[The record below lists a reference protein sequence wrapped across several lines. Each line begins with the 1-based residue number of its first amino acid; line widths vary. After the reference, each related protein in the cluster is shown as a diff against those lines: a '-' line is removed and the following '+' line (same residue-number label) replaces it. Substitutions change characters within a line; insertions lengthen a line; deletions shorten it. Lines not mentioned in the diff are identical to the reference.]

1 MADGVMRVYALVL
14 LIWVGSVAAADPGD
28 PTRPPPG
35 FNLQAESEEAPR
47 EAPLVVNTLF
57 LMGTRPYALVDG
69 QVVRVGD
76 RLEAGRVV
84 KINEYGVW
92 LKTSTGSRQLKLL
105 PEVQKTPT
113 GRDKKKVD
121 KR

>member
-1 MADGVMRVYALVL
+1 MADGVMRVHALVF
-14 LIWVGSVAAADPGD
+14 LIWAGSVAAADLGD
-28 PTRPPPG
+28 PTRPAPG

-84 KINEYGVW
+84 KINEHGVW
-92 LKTSTGSRQLKLL
+92 LKTPTGSRQLELL
-105 PEVQKTPT
+105 PDVQKTPT
-113 GRDKKKVD
+113 GRDRKKVD